1 MGATTMK
8 NSMTVPHKL
17 KIEPSCDLETSL
29 TDIENKLVVAKGEGT
44 GGGMDSEFR
53 ITVEI

>member
-1 MGATTMK
+1 MK
-8 NSMTVPHKL
+8 NSMMVPHKL
-17 KIEPSCDLETSL
+17 KIEPSCDPETSL
-29 TDIENKLVVAKGEGT
+29 TDIENKLVVAKGEET